1 MRKLLYFICIGLL
14 FFSCNESKNQGTN
27 TVQEDSSDQTELMQ
41 AYDKADSLYQQG
53 IISQELFDHFITQ
66 TIKFADVYP
75 ENEIT
80 PDMLSKAGVACM
92 ILAKN
97 ALIEQNPDQ
106 EVVENYAHKGIS
118 IFEKI
123 QATYPDYEGIR
134 NCYLNR
140 AFIYDDILQNYLDA
154 EYEYREFLHKYPDD
168 SACENIRSYL
178 QVLGKSDEE
187 IMASI
192 ENHR

>member
-1 MRKLLYFICIGLL
+1 MRKWL
-14 FFSCNESKNQGTN
+14 FFFCLPLLLLACN
-27 TVQEDSSDQTELMQ
+27 SSNDQVVNDIQTKGADQAELIQ
-41 AYDKADSLYQQG
+41 TYNKADSLYQQG
-53 IISQELFDHFITQ
+53 VISRELFDDFITQ
-66 TIKFADVYP
+66 TIKFADTYP

-97 ALIEQNPDQ
+97 CSMEQYPDQ
-106 EVVENYAHKGIS
+106 EAIESYARKGLS

-123 QATYPDYEGIR
+123 QATYPDYKDVR

-140 AFIYDDILQNYLDA
+140 AFIYDDILHKYLDA

-168 SACENIRSYL
+168 SACENIRAYL

-187 IMASI
+187 ILAEI
-192 ENHR
+192 EHQK

>member
-1 MRKLLYFICIGLL
+1 MREFLYFSCLTLL
-14 FFSCNESKNQGTN
+14 LLSCNP
-27 TVQEDSSDQTELMQ
+27 SDKQASNAIQTGGVDQAELMQ
-41 AYDKADSLYQQG
+41 TYDKADSLYQQG
-53 IISQELFDHFITQ
+53 VISRELFDDFINQ
-66 TIKFADVYP
+66 TIKFADTYP

-97 ALIEQNPDQ
+97 CSMEPYADQ
-106 EVVENYAHKGIS
+106 EAIEMYARKGLS

-123 QATYPDYEGIR
+123 QATYPDYEGVK

-140 AFIYDDILQNYLDA
+140 AFIYDDILHKYLDA
-154 EYEYREFLHKYPDD
+154 EYEYRDFLHKYPDD

-187 IMASI
+187 IMMEI
-192 ENHR
+192 EHQK

>member
-1 MRKLLYFICIGLL
+1 MRKLLFICILVL
-14 FFSCNESKNQGTN
+14 ILASCNSPQEPVLNTIQNESA
-27 TVQEDSSDQTELMQ
+27 EQTELMQ
-41 AYDKADSLYQQG
+41 IYNKADSLYQQT
-53 IISQELFDHFITQ
+53 IISKELFDSFITKAV
-66 TIKFADVYP
+66 KFADCYP

-97 ALIEQNPDQ
+97 AAIEQNPNQ
-106 EVVENYAHKGIS
+106 EVVEEYARKGLG

-140 AFIYDDILQNYLDA
+140 AFIYDDILHQYLDA
-154 EYEYREFLHKYPDD
+154 EYEYRDFLHKYPDD
-168 SACENIRSYL
+168 SACDNIRSYL

-187 IMASI
+187 ILASI
-192 ENHR
+192 ENKK

>member
-1 MRKLLYFICIGLL
+1 MRKFLYLCCLSLLLW
-14 FFSCNESKNQGTN
+14 SCGSSNEP
-27 TVQEDSSDQTELMQ
+27 SSNAIQNEGADQAEMLQT
-41 AYDKADSLYQQG
+41 YNKADSLYQQG
-53 IISQELFDHFITQ
+53 IISRELFDKFITQ
-66 TIKFADVYP
+66 TIKFADTYP

-97 ALIEQNPDQ
+97 YSMDQYPDQ
-106 EVVENYAHKGIS
+106 EAIEMYARKGLS

-123 QATYPDYEGIR
+123 QATYPDYEGVR
-134 NCYLNR
+134 TCYLNR
-140 AFIYDDILQNYLDA
+140 AFIYDDILHKYLDA

-168 SACENIRSYL
+168 SACENIRAYL

-187 IMASI
+187 IMAEI
-192 ENHR
+192 ERQK

>member
-1 MRKLLYFICIGLL
+1 MRKLLYLTCLAILL
-14 FFSCNESKNQGTN
+14 WSCNKTKDQVSN
-27 TVQEDSSDQTELMQ
+27 TVQEESNDQKELLRT
-41 AYDKADSLYQQG
+41 YDRADSLYHLG
-53 IISQELFDHFITQ
+53 IVNQELFDSFITQ
-66 TIKFADVYP
+66 SIKFADLYP

-80 PDMLSKAGVACM
+80 PKILSKAGVACM

-97 ALIEQNPDQ
+97 ASIEPYPD
-106 EVVENYAHKGIS
+106 EEIVEKYAHQGLT

-123 QATYPDYEGIR
+123 QGTYPDYEDVK

-140 AFIYDDILQNYLDA
+140 AFIYDDILHHYLDA

-168 SACENIRSYL
+168 STCKNIRAYL

-187 IMASI
+187 IMAAI
-192 ENHR
+192 NN